1 MISDNP
7 YVKNCVENWMDDWK
21 RLGWR
26 KNKGTVLANKNRLI
40 ELDKMLMKATE
51 AGIVIIWEHGVPEA
65 TGNKEAHKLARLGSQ
80 TE

>member
-1 MISDNP
+1 
-7 YVKNCVENWMDDWK
+7 
-21 RLGWR
+21 
-26 KNKGTVLANKNRLI
+26 VLANKNRLI